1 MSRLKQSQNIDSLIK
16 ILQTIKKSQ
25 CSHSEEDPRVLD
37 EAINRI
43 ELLRKKKGITNE
55 QIMTEFV
62 KIVELLP
69 DFLRNAQCIECS
81 M

>member
-1 MSRLKQSQNIDSLIK
+1 MSRLKQSQNIDSLIR
-16 ILQTIKKSQ
+16 ILQTIKKNQ

-43 ELLRKKKGITNE
+43 ELFRKKKGKTNE

-62 KIVELLP
+62 KIAELLP
-69 DFLRNAQCIECS
+69 DFLKNAQCIECS

>member
-1 MSRLKQSQNIDSLIK
+1 MSRLKQSQNIDSLIR
-16 ILQTIKKSQ
+16 ILQIIKKNQ

-37 EAINRI
+37 EAIIRI
-43 ELLRKKKGITNE
+43 ELLRKKKGKTNE

-62 KIVELLP
+62 KIAELLP
-69 DFLRNAQCIECS
+69 NFLKKAQCIECS

>member
-16 ILQTIKKSQ
+16 IIQTIKKNQ
-25 CSHSEEDPRVLD
+25 CSHSEKDPTVLD
-37 EAINRI
+37 ETISRL
-43 ELLRKKKGITNE
+43 ELLRRKKGKTNE

-69 DFLRNAQCIECS
+69 DFLKDAQCIDCS